1 MDAATLTPE
10 DWYALGTEFGDL
22 VGQAQTQYYMLA
34 SRFGNTTSLTNKF
47 YRVGRHFWQDVACDL
62 DYALCGAFPYECETL
77 PLTASIDSPKIQ
89 QVFYG
94 LGNRLSVY
102 PETLRPR
109 PKTLLPDQRMQC
121 SRCLDDIAI
130 FMQKIQPLANGKKM
144 TRLLGL
150 ARTALDKV

>member
-1 MDAATLTPE
+1 MDAAALTPE

-22 VGQAQTQYYMLA
+22 VGQARALYFVV
-34 SRFGNTTSLTNKF
+34 SVRFGDTTSLANKF
-47 YRVGRHFWQDVACDL
+47 YRVIRHFELDVACDL
-62 DYALCGAFPYECETL
+62 ENALCGAFPFECKTL
-77 PLTASIDSPKIQ
+77 PLTAPIDSPRIL
-89 QVFYG
+89 QVFRG
-94 LGNRLSVY
+94 LGNRCPEH
-102 PETLRPR
+102 PETIRPR

-121 SRCLDDIAI
+121 SRCLDDFAI